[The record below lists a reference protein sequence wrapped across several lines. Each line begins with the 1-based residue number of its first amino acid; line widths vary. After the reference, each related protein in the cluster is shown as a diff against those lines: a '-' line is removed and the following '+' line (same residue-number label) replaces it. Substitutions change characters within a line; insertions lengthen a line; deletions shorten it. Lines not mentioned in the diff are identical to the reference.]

1 MFKKLI
7 VLKMRAK
14 HYLSIAKGII
24 SSNKKPLINS
34 IFTLSA
40 KPKTAS
46 FWHWQAKEM
55 ETINKVEL

>member
-46 FWHWQAKEM
+46 FWH
-55 ETINKVEL
+55 